1 MRIIWKLD
9 FNLVSGF
16 PFGKS
21 ADGTNSGTKVRM
33 RKEVVPSIFD
43 LEW

>member
-9 FNLVSGF
+9 FNFVSGF

-21 ADGTNSGTKVRM
+21 ADSTKSCTKVCGKM
-33 RKEVVPSIFD
+33 VVPNIVH